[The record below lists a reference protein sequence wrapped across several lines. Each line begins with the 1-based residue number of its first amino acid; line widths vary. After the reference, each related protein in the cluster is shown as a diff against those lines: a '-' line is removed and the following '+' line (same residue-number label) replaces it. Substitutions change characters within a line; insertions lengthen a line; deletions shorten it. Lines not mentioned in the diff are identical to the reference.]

1 MINELTA
8 DNTYKPRA
16 TYILAFCCLMITG
29 GTLMFQNL
37 ESIFGARELGG
48 IPPLARLT
56 IPFQHGFS
64 TIPRVVHLSII
75 LILFLLIS
83 RPVEKILGTTQFIIF
98 TAICWI
104 FYVITHRYLEMQG
117 HGFHPIIW
125 SYSIVL
131 WYILGEAKYIK
142 TRSSFQENYRLLR
155 VVVGLMWIVAPIMMM
170 FIPLHFTN
178 TSETSLIESLWLG
191 NVCHILAIF
200 LGFSGILFFKKRIRS
215 RMVNFARKKK
225 LTYSKYDKLMAMSC
239 LLIPLFLLAILY
251 INPQ

>member
-8 DNTYKPRA
+8 DNTYRPKA

-56 IPFQHGFS
+56 VPFQHGFS
-64 TIPRVVHLSII
+64 TIPRIVHLSII

-83 RPVEKILGTTQFIIF
+83 RPVEKILGTTRFVAF

-104 FYVITHRYLEMQG
+104 FYVLTHRFLEMQG

-125 SYSIVL
+125 TYSILL

-142 TRSSFQENYRLLR
+142 TRTSFQETYKLLK
-155 VVVGLMWIVAPIMMM
+155 VIILSMWIVAPIMMM

-191 NVCHILAIF
+191 NICHILAVF
-200 LGFSGILFFKKRIRS
+200 LGIGGILIFKKRIRN
-215 RMVNFARKKK
+215 RMIKFARKKK
-225 LTYSKYDKLMAMSC
+225 LIYSKYDKFAVISC
-239 LLIPLFLLAILY
+239 LLVPLFLLAILY

>member
-1 MINELTA
+1 MINELTS
-8 DNTYKPRA
+8 DNTYRPKA
-16 TYILAFCCLMITG
+16 TYTLAFCCLMITG

-48 IPPLARLT
+48 IPPLARMT

-64 TIPRVVHLSII
+64 TIPRIVHLSII
-75 LILFLLIS
+75 LILFVLIS
-83 RPVEKILGTTQFIIF
+83 RPVEKILGTMRFVIF

-104 FYVITHRYLEMQG
+104 FYVATHRFLEMQG

-142 TRSSFQENYRLLR
+142 TRTSFQENYRLLK
-155 VVVGLMWIVAPIMMM
+155 VTIVIMWVIAPVMMM

-191 NVCHILAIF
+191 NICHILAIF
-200 LGFSGILFFKKRIRS
+200 LGIAGILIFKKRIRK
-215 RMVNFARKKK
+215 RMINFARKKK
-225 LTYSKYDKLMAMSC
+225 LTYSKYDKFAVIGS
-239 LLIPLFLLAILY
+239 LLIPLFLLAILFY
-251 INPQ
+251 NPQ